1 MTSSLLDAN
10 TRPEIAD
17 SFFDWQR
24 QDTSKI
30 TVGPGGIVAVAAT
43 GTWGPINTVVE
54 IKDPSKVVANFGS
67 DSTPLTRAINDAF
80 IGHGYTGFG
89 GASKVQAVRIALAS
103 AVKGTRVLVD
113 TAGSPAAALTLT
125 AKWTGSR
132 FNALRWTVQAS
143 ALGGKELLIL
153 DGSFPVETY
162 QIPATDIAALAAE
175 INAKSKWVTAVADQA
190 SATLANVSAGSPTT
204 SGTDGSAVTG
214 TEWDLAFTQ
223 LDRVRW
229 HVFAPYGL
237 TDGTIRAAIRAWIQE
252 RNSIGQRCMAITGGA
267 AGESLTTANTR
278 SQGLNSWNMINLGSG
293 SHVRTDEPG
302 TPTRSTAELVARYA
316 GARAFRGERAGDLM
330 MRFAGVEIVDGN
342 GATLAEHSL
351 ARSAGTTV
359 LERDTHEVPV
369 FIREAVTTYTDDS
382 ASPVDDDGN
391 KVFDADNYSDV
402 RGVYIQ
408 QGIEL
413 DVGDL
418 ARSGNTVG
426 NLPNTAKDRQ
436 VILGYVRDAYERREA
451 ARIVQPG
458 WKVSELDND
467 DNNDYVAY
475 LHEFKPTRS
484 IRQLINVARVG

>member
-1 MTSSLLDAN
+1 MTSSLLDPN

-17 SFFDWQR
+17 SYFDWQR
-24 QDTSKI
+24 EPTTQI
-30 TVGPGGIVAVAAT
+30 TVGPGGVVAVAAT
-43 GTWGPINTVVE
+43 GTWGPINQVVE
-54 IKDPSKVVANFGS
+54 IADPSKVVQNFGS

-80 IGHGYTGFG
+80 IGHGYAGFG
-89 GASKVQAVRIALAS
+89 GASKVQAVRIALSS
-103 AVKGTRVLVD
+103 AVKGTRVLND
-113 TAGSPAAALTLT
+113 SAGSPAAALTLT

-132 FNALRWTVQAS
+132 FNALRFTVQVS

-153 DGSFPVETY
+153 DGSFVVETY
-162 QIPATDIAALAAE
+162 QIPATNITALAAE
-175 INAKSKWVTAVADQA
+175 INAKSKWVTAVANQA
-190 SATLANVSAGSPTT
+190 SATLANVSAGTPTV

-214 TEWDLAFTQ
+214 AEWDLAFTQ

-237 TDGTIRAAIRAWIQE
+237 TDGTIRAAVKAWIDE
-252 RNSIGQRCMAITGGA
+252 RNANGQRSMAVTGGA
-267 AGESLTTANTR
+267 VGEALATANTR
-278 SQGLNSWNMINLGSG
+278 SQGLNSWNFVNLGSG

-330 MRFAGVEIVDGN
+330 LRLAGVEIADGN

-351 ARSAGTTV
+351 ARAAGTTV
-359 LERDTHEVPV
+359 LERDTNAVPV

-382 ASPVDDDGN
+382 ASPVDADGN

-413 DVGDL
+413 DVGDI

-426 NLPNTAKDRQ
+426 NLPNTPKDRQ
-436 VILGYVRDAYERREA
+436 VILGYVRDAYQRREA

-458 WKVSELDND
+458 WSVTELNND

-475 LHEFKPTRS
+475 LHQFRPTRS
-484 IRQLINVARVG
+484 IRQLINIARVG